1 MSWEYDKSIKRI
13 QQHLDTMSK
22 IEIYPFSKTDDLE
35 ELLKET
41 ICREIYGTHVYV
53 AVPNFARVASLGSG
67 KANEYQRLIQAVH
80 LYQRAVTQLVELFG
94 GKCIHFQGAKLH
106 ALFYQPR
113 RQRAFKRGAQKRRQL
128 STQAVLFELAL
139 KEFVQTIFNPAF
151 PGFGDFTIA
160 AGTDQGIAIGTR
172 DGIKGDQELLFLGSP
187 ANHAAKVIG
196 SVNSLHLTENVYAAL
211 PGDLRKRCSPLGQD
225 LYQLEP
231 VTGTALDKLLKEHS
245 LSWKRDVF
253 IRRLEE
259 EKRQYPLAKIVY
271 GDADVPIDLNRL
283 SVFDNKRVV
292 GASLFADV
300 SGFTD
305 YIDAARTK
313 REKLAALKVFH
324 AIRKEMARVI
334 KDDYQGLRIQYQGDR
349 VQGLFH
355 LPKGKEAAMA
365 AKAVNTAI
373 GMQRSMQQTLPA
385 CLPEIAKLRLKVGID
400 LGTTLV
406 SRLGTRGERDRICLG
421 EAVERAALCE
431 EQSTGGQ
438 IRITKRVLDVLPE
451 DLRKHFPYKQQAQY
465 YATSFVFKR

>member
-1 MSWEYDKSIKRI
+1 MS
-13 QQHLDTMSK
+13 
-22 IEIYPFSKTDDLE
+22 
-35 ELLKET
+35 
-41 ICREIYGTHVYV
+41 
-53 AVPNFARVASLGSG
+53 A
-67 KANEYQRLIQAVH
+67 
-80 LYQRAVTQLVELFG
+80 
-94 GKCIHFQGAKLH
+94 
-106 ALFYQPR
+106 
-113 RQRAFKRGAQKRRQL
+113 
-128 STQAVLFELAL
+128 QAVLFELAL

-151 PGFGDFTIA
+151 PGFSDFTIA
-160 AGTDQGIAIGTR
+160 SGTDQGIAIGTR

-187 ANHAAKVIG
+187 ANHAAKIIG
-196 SVNSLHLTENVYAAL
+196 SANSFHLTENVYGAL
-211 PGDLRKRCSPLGQD
+211 PRDLREHCNAVGQG
-225 LYQLEP
+225 LYQLES
-231 VTGTALDKLLKEHS
+231 VTGTVLDRLLKNYS
-245 LSWKRDVF
+245 LSWKRDIF

-271 GDADVPIDLNRL
+271 GDADASIDLDRL
-283 SVFDNKRVV
+283 SIFDNKRVV
-292 GASLFADV
+292 GVSLFADV
-300 SGFTD
+300 SGFTG
-305 YIDAARTK
+305 YVDAARTK

-355 LPKGKEAAMA
+355 LPKGKETTIV
-365 AKAVNTAI
+365 AKTVNTAI

-385 CLPEIAKLRLKVGID
+385 CLPEIAGLRLKIGID

-465 YATSFVFKR
+465 YATSLVFKR